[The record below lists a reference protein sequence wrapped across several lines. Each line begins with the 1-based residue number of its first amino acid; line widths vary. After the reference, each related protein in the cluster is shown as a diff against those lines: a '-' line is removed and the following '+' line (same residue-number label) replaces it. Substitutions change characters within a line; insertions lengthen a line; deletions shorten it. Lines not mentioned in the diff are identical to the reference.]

1 MSYMGLCGY
10 LIEEI
15 KALKA
20 RVEELEGAQD
30 RETSDA

>member
-1 MSYMGLCGY
+1 MKSVSYMGLCGY

-20 RVEELEGAQD
+20 EVGALKNG
-30 RETSDA
+30 